1 MPHPSR
7 ILAAVLLLSLTS
19 GIAEA
24 QRFGEA
30 VEVTIVEVPVT
41 VVDRAGNP
49 ITGLTRENF
58 EVYDDGKRAPIE
70 YFEVVDLATVTAAPG
85 RPIPPVAYRN
95 FLLLFDFANSR
106 PGTIGRAQ
114 AAAREFVGA
123 NLTER
128 DLVGVAVYSPSKG
141 LRILTSF
148 TADRALVRSAIEG
161 MTSSVEFRVADP
173 LLLFPAE
180 RMAAPLSPGGGGS
193 GPVAEAKAEGERE
206 YIEERQAYDRATKA
220 AQDSELTSRIRSQL
234 QNFGG
239 VARALD
245 GLKGQKQIV
254 LLSEGFDP
262 RFITGR
268 QEISG
273 QKAQEENAAIASGEI
288 WKVDSDERY
297 GSASGVREINDM
309 AALFKRSD
317 VRLHAIDIKGLRSEV
332 DAREGVQKSSNEAL
346 FMVTKPT
353 GGTVFKNANDL
364 GSNFQSLLKR
374 QQIIYLLGITSKSS
388 GKPGK
393 FHTLK
398 VKTTT
403 RGAEISHRSGYHE
416 ASPRSNDL
424 ERTLSLAEILVT
436 DAQVTEVPLTVFAT
450 AAPGPGAA
458 ARVPVVVD
466 IGGAKLLE
474 GLTGANATANIFV
487 YAFDEQNQVRDFM
500 QQRVVLDVAK
510 TGETLRKTGVRYV
523 GALNLNPGK
532 YAIKA
537 LVRVDET
544 GRTGFLRTDLNVPTY
559 TERSVL
565 PPLAMGDA
573 TSWITLL
580 SPTRGE
586 DASSILSVGP
596 QPFVPSS
603 PARIDAGSPLRFALM
618 VYRMSIADLGVTPV
632 VVSADGSTRDAA
644 VSLVGRTQPDSV
656 GLTKLVFEFKPD
668 GLQQGRYD
676 LRLLVTP
683 KNQPPSTVT
692 LAFAIQ

>member
-1 MPHPSR
+1 MMSMLR
-7 ILAAVLLLSLTS
+7 NSTILVAVLLLS
-19 GIAEA
+19 GVAHA

-30 VEVTIVEVPVT
+30 VEVTVVEVPVT

-49 ITGLTRENF
+49 IQGLTRENF

-70 YFEVVDLATVTAAPG
+70 YFEVIDLATVTAAPG
-85 RPIPPVAYRN
+85 RPLPPVAYRN
-95 FLLLFDFANSR
+95 FLLLFDLANSR

-114 AAAREFVGA
+114 AAARAFVDGD
-123 NLTER
+123 LTNR
-128 DLVGVAVYSPSKG
+128 DLVGVAVFSPSKG
-141 LRILTSF
+141 LRMLTSF
-148 TADRALVRSAIEG
+148 SSDRALARSAIDG
-161 MTSSVEFRVADP
+161 LGSSVEFKVADP
-173 LLLFPAE
+173 LMLAV
-180 RMAAPLSPGGGGS
+180 APTPTSGGS
-193 GPVAEAKAEGERE
+193 GVRAEGKADAERA
-206 YIEERQAYDRATKA
+206 YAEERQGYDRATKA
-220 AQDSELTSRIRSQL
+220 AQDAEITSRIRTQL
-234 QNFGG
+234 QNMGG

-245 GLKGQKQIV
+245 GLKGQKQVI

-268 QEISG
+268 QDISG

-309 AALFKRSD
+309 ATLFQRSD
-317 VRLHAIDIKGLRSEV
+317 VRLHAIDIKGVRSEV
-332 DAREGVQKSSNEAL
+332 DAREGVQKSSNEGL

-364 GSNFQSLLKR
+364 GTNFQNLLKR
-374 QQIIYLLGITSKSS
+374 QQFIYLLGIASKSS

-398 VKTTT
+398 VKTTA
-403 RGAEISHRSGYHE
+403 RGAELSHRSGYHE
-416 ASPRSNDL
+416 ASMRTSDL
-424 ERTLSLAEILVT
+424 ERTLGLAAILVT
-436 DAQVTEVPLTVFAT
+436 DAQITDVPMTVFAT
-450 AAPGPGAA
+450 AAPGTGAT

-466 IGGAKLLE
+466 IAGPKLLE
-474 GLTGANATANIFV
+474 GLTGTSATANIFV

-510 TGETLRKTGVRYV
+510 TGDMLRKTGVRYV
-523 GALNLNPGK
+523 GALRLNPGK

-544 GRTGFLRTDLNVPTY
+544 GRTGFLRTDLNVPVFA
-559 TERSVL
+559 ERSVL

-573 TSWITLL
+573 SNWITLL

-586 DASSILSVGP
+586 DASAILSVGP

-603 PARIDAGSPLRFALM
+603 PARIDAGTPLRFALM
-618 VYRMSIADLGVTPV
+618 VYRMSIADLGVSPV
-632 VVSADGSTRDAA
+632 VVSTDGSTHNAT
-644 VSLVGRTQPDSV
+644 VTLVGRTQPDSA
-656 GLTKLVFEFKPD
+656 GITKLVFDLNPQ
-668 GLQQGRYD
+668 GLTQGQYE
-676 LRLLVTP
+676 LRLTVTP
-683 KNQPPSTVT
+683 KEQPPSMVM
-692 LAFAIQ
+692 LPFAIR

>member
-1 MPHPSR
+1 MSR
-7 ILAAVLLLSLTS
+7 FSATILVSFLLLSIT
-19 GIAEA
+19 GIANA

-30 VEVTIVEVPVT
+30 VEVTVVEVPVT

-49 ITGLTRENF
+49 ILGLTRENF

-95 FLLLFDFANSR
+95 FLLLFDLANSK

-114 AAAREFVGA
+114 AAARAFLDGD
-123 NLTER
+123 LTNR
-128 DLVGVAVYSPSKG
+128 DLVGVAVYNAANG
-141 LRILTSF
+141 LKMLTSF
-148 TADRALVRSAIEG
+148 SADRALVRGAIDSIG
-161 MTSSVEFRVADP
+161 SSVGFRVADP
-173 LLLFPAE
+173 LMLAV
-180 RMAAPLSPGGGGS
+180 APSPLGGGS
-193 GPVAEAKAEGERE
+193 GIRAEAKAEAERA
-206 YIEERQAYDRATKA
+206 YLEERQAYDRAAKA
-220 AQDSELTSRIRSQL
+220 AQDAELTARIRTQL

-268 QEISG
+268 QDISG

-309 AALFKRSD
+309 AALFNRSD
-317 VRLHAIDIKGLRSEV
+317 VRLHAIDIKGLRSDV
-332 DAREGVQKSSNEAL
+332 DAREGVQKSSNEGL

-364 GSNFQSLLKR
+364 GTNFQNLLKR
-374 QQIIYLLGITSKSS
+374 QQLIYVLGVTSKSS

-398 VKTTT
+398 VKTTV
-403 RGAEISHRSGYHE
+403 RGAELSHRSGYHE
-416 ASPRSNDL
+416 TSSRTSDL
-424 ERTLSLAEILVT
+424 ERTLGLAEILIT
-436 DAQVTEVPLTVFAT
+436 DAQVTDVPITVFAT
-450 AAPGPGAA
+450 AAPGASTA
-458 ARVPVVVD
+458 ARVPVVVE
-466 IGGAKLLE
+466 IGGTKLIE
-474 GLTGANATANIFV
+474 GLTGTSATANIFV
-487 YAFDEQNQVRDFM
+487 YAFDDKNQVRDFM

-523 GALNLNPGK
+523 GALKLDPGK

-544 GRTGFLRTDLNVPTY
+544 GRTGFLRTDLNVPAFADRT
-559 TERSVL
+559 VL

-573 TSWITLL
+573 TNWVNLL

-586 DASSILSVGP
+586 DASAILSVGP

-618 VYRMSIADLGVTPV
+618 VYRMSIADLGVSPV
-632 VVSADGSTRDAA
+632 VVSSDGSTRDAT

-656 GLTKLVFEFKPD
+656 GITKLVFDFKPD
-668 GLQQGRYD
+668 GLQQGQYD
-676 LRLLVTP
+676 LRLTVTP
-683 KNQPPSTVT
+683 KDQPPSIVM
-692 LAFAIQ
+692 LPFAIR